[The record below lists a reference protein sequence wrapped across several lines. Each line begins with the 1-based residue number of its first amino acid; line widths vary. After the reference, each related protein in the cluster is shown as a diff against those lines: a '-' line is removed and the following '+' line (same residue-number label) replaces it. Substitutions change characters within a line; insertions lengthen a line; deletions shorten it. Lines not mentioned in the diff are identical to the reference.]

1 LNHNLEQA
9 VNIKLILC
17 LFEQLSG
24 LKINFHKSEIFCFG
38 QAREHEAYYS
48 SLFGYKVGIY
58 PFQYLGILMHSRK
71 LNYKDWKII
80 IDRIEKK
87 LSNWKGKMLSFGGRL
102 VLLNSVLSS
111 LPVFMLFFFEIPR
124 GVLKKIEYFRSR
136 FFWHYDSHKKR
147 YRLINNNNNNI
158 AFFPKQ
164 VGVG

>member
-1 LNHNLEQA
+1 
-9 VNIKLILC
+9 
-17 LFEQLSG
+17 
-24 LKINFHKSEIFCFG
+24 
-38 QAREHEAYYS
+38 
-48 SLFGYKVGIY
+48 
-58 PFQYLGILMHSRK
+58 MHFRK

-111 LPVFMLFFFEIPR
+111 LPVFMLSFFEIPR

-147 YRLINNNNNNI
+147 YRLINNNNNNNI
-158 AFFPKQ
+158 AFFPSKL
-164 VGVG
+164 G

>member
-1 LNHNLEQA
+1 
-9 VNIKLILC
+9 
-17 LFEQLSG
+17 
-24 LKINFHKSEIFCFG
+24 
-38 QAREHEAYYS
+38 
-48 SLFGYKVGIY
+48 
-58 PFQYLGILMHSRK
+58 MHFRK

-111 LPVFMLFFFEIPR
+111 LPVFMLSFFER

-136 FFWHYDSHKKR
+136 FFWHYDSHKKT

-158 AFFPKQ
+158 AFFPSKL
-164 VGVG
+164 G

>member
-1 LNHNLEQA
+1 
-9 VNIKLILC
+9 
-17 LFEQLSG
+17 
-24 LKINFHKSEIFCFG
+24 
-38 QAREHEAYYS
+38 
-48 SLFGYKVGIY
+48 
-58 PFQYLGILMHSRK
+58 MHFRK

-111 LPVFMLFFFEIPR
+111 LPVFMLSFFEIPR

-147 YRLINNNNNNI
+147 YRLINNNNNNNNNI
-158 AFFPKQ
+158 AFFPSKL
-164 VGVG
+164 G